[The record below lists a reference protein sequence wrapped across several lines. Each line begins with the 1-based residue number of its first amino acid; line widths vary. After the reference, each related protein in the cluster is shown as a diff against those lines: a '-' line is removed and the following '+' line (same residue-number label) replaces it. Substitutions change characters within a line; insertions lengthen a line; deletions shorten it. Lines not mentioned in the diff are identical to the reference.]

1 MNHPFWGI
9 LHSWKPSY
17 TEKFF
22 SKARSLQLDR
32 SALRHVFL
40 GAQTDGA
47 EDMWAPSS
55 PIFFVG
61 APDPDLDVIH
71 MKDLLGTP
79 VGDVSIANTPFG
91 LRMDY
96 IYTYI
101 HRVIFIHIYIYIY
114 CAVHIY
120 NTGNVLFLADKAMVF
135 QAIPNFRWHHGPAGS
150 RYRCP
155 AALEPR
161 TGHRRF
167 QISSIEGAS
176 HCRWPN
182 CIPYYIPHMIY
193 ICIYIYTI
201 YYIWSI
207 YICIHIYIYIYH
219 ILYIHISQKV
229 SK

>member
-1 MNHPFWGI
+1 MCFRLVARVRIDMEVSWNRGTPKSSILIEFSIMNHPFWGI
-9 LHSWKPSY
+9 LHSCKPSY

-96 IYTYI
+96 IYIHI
-101 HRVIFIHIYIYIY
+101 HRVIFIHIYIYLCCTYIQHRK
-114 CAVHIY
+114 CS
-120 NTGNVLFLADKAMVF
+120 FLG
-135 QAIPNFRWHHGPAGS
+135 W
-150 RYRCP
+150 
-155 AALEPR
+155 
-161 TGHRRF
+161 
-167 QISSIEGAS
+167 
-176 HCRWPN
+176 
-182 CIPYYIPHMIY
+182 
-193 ICIYIYTI
+193 
-201 YYIWSI
+201 
-207 YICIHIYIYIYH
+207 
-219 ILYIHISQKV
+219 
-229 SK
+229 